1 MCQACKERWWKLPRD
16 KCVAKLD
23 FRQSVTLRAC
33 VPSKLRLYANTFLP
47 LGDKGA
53 ISSHPLASWL
63 RQWKWSGNNQG
74 RKFRLLQKS
83 VTILSLLNIFLKSVF
98 VFITRTK
105 TKEFYSISSKVSSKQ
120 RSSLCWLLIGCLT
133 SRALVMKKM
142 HIRYGTHIV
151 THYLLLSLHHS
162 PHCRN
167 NKIVLRYSLK
177 ANKSFVHS

>member
-1 MCQACKERWWKLPRD
+1 MCQACKERWWKPHRD

-98 VFITRTK
+98 F
-105 TKEFYSISSKVSSKQ
+105 FYHQDQDKGILQHIIRSLIKAKVIFV
-120 RSSLCWLLIGCLT
+120 LIADWLFDLT
-133 SRALVMKKM
+133 SFSDEEDAHPLRHSYRDSLPPS
-142 HIRYGTHIV
+142 
-151 THYLLLSLHHS
+151 LS
-162 PHCRN
+162 P
-167 NKIVLRYSLK
+167 SLASLQK
-177 ANKSFVHS
+177 